1 MERVNKIKC
10 EMTGLGEEYIKKNTA
25 FQTLL
30 SACQLLCDTSDKM
43 LPKMERNTPIA
54 ENVYNNGEVK
64 GYNQAREED
73 ILWLTKKLMGIE
85 EVIKKEE
92 ITFYPR
98 RQEKDGKTYYTVSN
112 DGAKK
117 LANAIIQSFGQEKGR
132 E

>member
-1 MERVNKIKC
+1 MNIPELRKSMERVNKIKC

-64 GYNQAREED
+64 GYNKAREED
-73 ILWLTKKLMGIE
+73 ILWLSKKLMGIE
-85 EVIKKEE
+85 EIILQDNPYTGYSAKSGYVKK
-92 ITFYPR
+92 IAT
-98 RQEKDGKTYYTVSN
+98 
-112 DGAKK
+112 
-117 LANAIIQSFGQEKGR
+117 AIIQSFGINKEG
-132 E
+132 

>member
-64 GYNQAREED
+64 GYNKAREED
-73 ILWLTKKLMGIE
+73 ILWLTKKMMGIE
-85 EVIKKEE
+85 EVIEQK
-92 ITFYPR
+92 IGFNSFN
-98 RQEKDGKTYYTVSN
+98 KDLSTS
-112 DGAKK
+112 
-117 LANAIIQSFGQEKGR
+117 IIQSFGINKEG
-132 E
+132 